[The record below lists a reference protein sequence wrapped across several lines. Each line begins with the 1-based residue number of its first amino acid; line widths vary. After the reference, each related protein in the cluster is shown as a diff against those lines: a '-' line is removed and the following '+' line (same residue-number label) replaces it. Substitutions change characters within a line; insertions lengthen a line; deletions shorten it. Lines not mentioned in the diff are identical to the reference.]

1 MLGSQALR
9 PIPKN
14 LLRRVCPVLCKCA
27 EFSEYR
33 PQFSLLFY
41 LFASLPFVYFL
52 CSAWTIQFLRDVDVR
67 TPEIAGSWPSS
78 SSSSVTKSQL
88 LLLIF
93 TSRGHRVCCFSSYQ
107 SVAMWYR
114 TVQLLMIVFSWTG
127 HNLYGLPTFLCVF
140 DFGQRGRFTVFNVY
154 FSSRLRCAR

>member
-52 CSAWTIQFLRDVDVR
+52 CSAWTIQLLRARDVDVR

-78 SSSSVTKSQL
+78 SATKSQL

-93 TSRGHRVCCFSSYQ
+93 TSRGHRVCCFSSYH

-114 TVQLLMIVFSWTG
+114 TVQLLMIVFSWTD
-127 HNLYGLPTFLCVF
+127 HIMHGLSSFRCVF
-140 DFGQRGRFTVFNVY
+140 DFGQWGTFTVFNV
-154 FSSRLRCAR
+154 